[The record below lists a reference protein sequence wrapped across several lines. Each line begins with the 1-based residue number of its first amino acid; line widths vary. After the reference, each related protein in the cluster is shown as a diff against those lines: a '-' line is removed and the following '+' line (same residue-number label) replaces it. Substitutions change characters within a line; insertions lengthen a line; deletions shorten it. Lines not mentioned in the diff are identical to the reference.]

1 MSSICMSSIHI
12 GKIIITDKEIYGSRE
27 FNREIRS
34 LGIIEYKVFNY
45 ISIEQGYI

>member
-1 MSSICMSSIHI
+1 MSFIHI
-12 GKIIITDKEIYGSRE
+12 GKIIIKDKEIYGIRE